1 MPDES
6 LRVVG
11 VDRVQDVEHVGAI
24 THLSFGKR
32 IWHERHEL
40 RVLRQ
45 LGPEILDGQF
55 VVMRHVDP
63 LDVVFTE
70 KPLLATEDI
79 FQEVLCDGVRRR
91 NVQLH

>member
-32 IWHERHEL
+32 GRHERHEL
-40 RVLRQ
+40 WVLGK
-45 LGPEILDGQF
+45 LSPEILDGQF

-63 LDVVFTE
+63 LNVVFAK
-70 KPLLATEDI
+70 KPLLATEHV
-79 FQEVLCDGVRRR
+79 FEEVLCDGVRRR